1 MCDSVS
7 GLLRWILAHDLPT
20 KVILTCAHAREL
32 DPGKSELGVVLQGCI
47 AHAPI
52 GLPAQILACGVSRVE
67 WRPCPENS
75 QGYARMAGIWRGLT
89 PDLVGEVAPGK
100 KHFRHGEVI
109 DLAAVPLPAAS
120 CLERLTKAPSTS
132 PTTTKPA
139 PLPPSATSASVVGS
153 TILQMCRPLRRES
166 VYTSRAAPPAR
177 CASKPAH
184 TAPWNCGLAPAH
196 PAKQS
201 TASSRTPNAAA
212 PARPACVSARS
223 RRSPPAHNTRSPM
236 FLKAAATSS
245 HRSSHVPAPAAARS
259 IPAEMA
265 RLVRGQR
272 EPSTVP

>member
-20 KVILTCAHAREL
+20 EGYPDLRAR
-32 DPGKSELGVVLQGCI
+32 PGTGSWKKRTWGRPAGMR
-47 AHAPI
+47 ATPI

-89 PDLVGEVAPGK
+89 PGLVGEVAPGK

-139 PLPPSATSASVVGS
+139 LLPPSVTSASVVGS
-153 TILQMCRPLRRES
+153 TILQVCRPLRRES

-201 TASSRTPNAAA
+201 TASSRTPNAALT
-212 PARPACVSARS
+212 ARPPAFCGSGDH
-223 RRSPPAHNTRSPM
+223 RRRTTHV
-236 FLKAAATSS
+236 
-245 HRSSHVPAPAAARS
+245 HRCS
-259 IPAEMA
+259 
-265 RLVRGQR
+265 
-272 EPSTVP
+272 